1 MQLLFFVVPPS
12 KIAAMGGSDVHNYL
26 QLYSE
31 NRNGRWMWQQSW
43 NPAVHNW
50 RGLTIT
56 KLTQSTD
63 TISRLKNLPKQK
75 LQLAVAA
82 ADLQI
87 KLFFNCRPH

>member
-1 MQLLFFVVPPS
+1 MQPLYFVVSPS
-12 KIAAMGGSDVHNYL
+12 KIAAAASRDVHNYL
-26 QLYSE
+26 QIYRG
-31 NRNGRWMWQQSW
+31 NRNSHWMWLQSW
-43 NPAVHNW
+43 TTAAQNW

-63 TISRLKNLPKQK
+63 TISRLKNLPNQK